1 MGGGGILVGWG
12 CGGEI
17 RSNPIDLD
25 CMGAA
30 HRLAQWP
37 GMLNMYQGREI
48 CTESRVES
56 LKRCGFWIMH
66 VEKTHS
72 GRDLM

>member
-1 MGGGGILVGWG
+1 MGLWLDGLVGA

-25 CMGAA
+25 CMEAA
-30 HRLAQWP
+30 CKLAQWP
-37 GMLNMYQGREI
+37 GMLNMYQRREI

-56 LKRCGFWIMH
+56 LKWCGFGLCMW
-66 VEKTHS
+66 KN
-72 GRDLM
+72 